1 MVSFEGD
8 HEIESENQAFLGAIN
23 AMKSTNPNGFGIH
36 PLLIDNS
43 VEPIVTK
50 IDFISEIVA
59 PRQKLQAYQQVM
71 TV

>member
-1 MVSFEGD
+1 
-8 HEIESENQAFLGAIN
+8 
-23 AMKSTNPNGFGIH
+23 MKSTNPNGFGIH

-50 IDFISEIVA
+50 IDFINEIVA

-71 TV
+71 AVQSRSFHYV